1 MEQIDSILLFGYH
14 GKLIKLAGG
23 IFHTHHH
30 LADGRLEI
38 LITHGV
44 KMGLETAILQQLL
57 DCDTTE
63 DGLQFLRKVDV
74 ETNNNWTETIYTS
87 LAQTIDKKSQMY
99 IKKYVN
105 FDVNI
110 GSIMFGRDRSIIMV
124 SETGKLLQNKLTF

>member
-1 MEQIDSILLFGYH
+1 MEN
-14 GKLIKLAGG
+14 
-23 IFHTHHH
+23 
-30 LADGRLEI
+30 
-38 LITHGV
+38 GV